1 MLEFGDIE
9 LDVSTSKLKCKQ
21 TNESVE
27 LVCKELKILE
37 YLINN
42 SELILSKDQIYDRV
56 WGMDNE
62 SESNKLEAYL
72 SFIRKKLK
80 AIGSNIKIKAVRGLG
95 YKLEK

>member
-42 SELILSKDQIYDRV
+42 SELI
-56 WGMDNE
+56 
-62 SESNKLEAYL
+62 
-72 SFIRKKLK
+72 FI
-80 AIGSNIKIKAVRGLG
+80 
-95 YKLEK
+95 

>member
-9 LDVSTSKLKCKQ
+9 FDVSTSKLKCKQ

-62 SESNKLEAYL
+62 SESNNLEAYL

>member
-62 SESNKLEAYL
+62 SESNNLEAYL

-80 AIGSNIKIKAVRGLG
+80 AIGSNIKIKTVRGLG